1 MSRPASPSRGF
12 TGLHMLAVMFAFFGV
27 IIAVNITMA
36 VLANTSWT
44 GFVVR
49 NSYVAGLEFNDK
61 TQAAREQAALNW
73 TSSVGIVDGRIVFTV
88 HDADG
93 NQIALTE
100 GTASLRRPVSD
111 AEDTVVTLSPDADGG
126 LSASIELRDGSWII
140 ETNAST
146 SDATPWHEMK
156 RVLLREGKTR

>member
-36 VLANTSWT
+36 VFANTSWT

-61 TQAAREQAALNW
+61 TQAAREQAALKW
-73 TSSVGIVDGRIVFTV
+73 TSSVAIADGRITFTV

-93 NQIALTE
+93 KQMALSE

-111 AEDTVVTLSPDADGG
+111 AEDTLVTLSPDAKGG
-126 LSASIELRDGSWII
+126 LSADIRLRDGSWII
-140 ETNAST
+140 ETNAIAA
-146 SDATPWHEMK
+146 DATPWHEAT
-156 RVLLREGKTR
+156 RVLLREGKTK